1 METSLG
7 ASRSNAPTRVYFPIP
22 HTDANSRSHPAEAG
36 PCFPQTD
43 KNQGIQAVETGT
55 TLNTN

>member
-7 ASRSNAPTRVYFPIP
+7 AGRSNARTRVSIPIR

-43 KNQGIQAVETGT
+43 KNQGIQAVEIGT
-55 TLNTN
+55 TLNSN